1 MLVTA
6 PSPSQTVPTTQT
18 DERPLITSD
27 ANRDMFFK
35 LLVAQIQNQD
45 PLNPMDPTQFVSQLA
60 QFSSMEQ
67 LLQIRQTLESIHEV
81 LSAQSSEG

>member
-1 MLVTA
+1 MLVTG

-18 DERPLITSD
+18 ETRPLITNNAD
-27 ANRDMFFK
+27 RDMFFK

-45 PLNPMDPTQFVSQLA
+45 PLNPMDPTEFVSQLA

-67 LLQIRQTLESIHEV
+67 LLQIRQTLESIHDV

>member
-1 MLVTA
+1 MLVTG
-6 PSPSQTVPTTQT
+6 PSSSQTVSTTQA
-18 DERPLITSD
+18 EQRPSSTND
-27 ANRDMFFK
+27 ASKDLFLK

-45 PLNPMDPTQFVSQLA
+45 PLNAMDPTEFVSQLS

-67 LLQIRQTLESIHEV
+67 LVEIRQTLESIHAV

>member
-1 MLVTA
+1 MLVTG
-6 PSPSQTVPTTQT
+6 PSSSQTVPTTQA
-18 DERPLITSD
+18 EQRPSITND
-27 ANRDMFFK
+27 ASKDMFLR

-67 LLQIRQTLESIHEV
+67 LLEIRKTLESIDGT
-81 LSAQSSEG
+81 LGAQSSEG

>member
-1 MLVTA
+1 MLVTG
-6 PSPSQTVPTTQT
+6 PSPSQTVPTTQAE
-18 DERPLITSD
+18 ERPLITND
-27 ANRDMFFK
+27 ANRDMFLK

-45 PLNPMDPTQFVSQLA
+45 PLNPMDPTQFVSQLS

-67 LLQIRQTLESIHEV
+67 LLEIRQTLESIHDV

>member
-1 MLVTA
+1 MLVTG
-6 PSPSQTVPTTQT
+6 PSPSQTAATTQAGQ
-18 DERPLITSD
+18 RPSVTND
-27 ANRDMFFK
+27 ASKDMFLK

-45 PLNPMDPTQFVSQLA
+45 PLNPLDPTQFVSQLS

-67 LLQIRQTLESIHEV
+67 LLEIRQTLESIHGV